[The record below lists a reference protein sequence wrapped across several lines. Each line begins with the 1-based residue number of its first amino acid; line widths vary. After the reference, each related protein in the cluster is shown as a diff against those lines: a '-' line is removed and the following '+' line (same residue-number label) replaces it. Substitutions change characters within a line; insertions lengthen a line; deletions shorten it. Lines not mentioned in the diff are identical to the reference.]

1 MTIETEKPA
10 NPQRRHLR
18 RGERAKV
25 SIMQIFRSS
34 FEDKDARRASER
46 SEMFDSKISI
56 RSRQRREG
64 VSEKQLRDHLQADL
78 AALLNTIR
86 LDAVVDLEDAP
97 LVARSILN
105 YGFRDLSSISA
116 SELKSPQIVQSLRQS
131 LIDHEPRLVPNSIEV
146 KVVNPD
152 SSTNQRMS
160 IAVSA
165 ELMADPVDIPMSFEA
180 EVDLGAGKLKMSRL
194 RIQM

>member
-1 MTIETEKPA
+1 MTIGTEKPA
-10 NPQRRHLR
+10 DPHRSKLR

-34 FEDKDARRASER
+34 FEDKDARRANER
-46 SEMFDSKISI
+46 ADNAYSKIST

-64 VSEKQLRDHLQADL
+64 VSETQLRAHLQADL

-97 LVARSILN
+97 LVARSIVN

-131 LIDHEPRLVPNSIEV
+131 LIDHEPRLVAGSIEV
-146 KVVNPD
+146 KVINPE

-165 ELMADPVDIPMSFEA
+165 EFMGDPVDIPMSFEA
-180 EVDLGAGKLKMSRL
+180 EVDLGAGKLKMSKL
-194 RIQM
+194 RVEM

>member
-1 MTIETEKPA
+1 MTIGNEKPA
-10 NPQRRHLR
+10 DPHRSKLR

-34 FEDKDARRASER
+34 FEDKDARRANER
-46 SEMFDSKISI
+46 GDNADSKIST

-64 VSEKQLRDHLQADL
+64 VSESQLRAHLQADL

-97 LVARSILN
+97 LVARSIVN

-131 LIDHEPRLVPNSIEV
+131 LIDHEPRLVAGSIEV
-146 KVVNPD
+146 KVINPE
-152 SSTNQRMS
+152 SSTSQRMS

-165 ELMADPVDIPMSFEA
+165 EFMGDPVDIPMSFEA
-180 EVDLGAGKLKMSRL
+180 EVDLGAGKLKMSKL
-194 RIQM
+194 RVEM